1 MSLQH
6 YLHLQLALQLL
17 YGTELVH
24 LTLFLDMT
32 GLPRKLSKKVE
43 TPSWQCM

>member
-6 YLHLQLALQLL
+6 YLHQQLALQLL
-17 YGTELVH
+17 YGTELVR

-32 GLPRKLSKKVE
+32 GLPIKLSKKAE
-43 TPSWQCM
+43 IPSRQCM